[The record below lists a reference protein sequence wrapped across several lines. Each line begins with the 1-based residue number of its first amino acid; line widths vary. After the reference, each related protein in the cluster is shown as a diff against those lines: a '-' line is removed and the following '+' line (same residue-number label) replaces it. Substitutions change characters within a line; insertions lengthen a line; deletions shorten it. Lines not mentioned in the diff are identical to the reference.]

1 MTGNIWRQLVILAL
15 LIAAMNYL
23 YFAASPPQ
31 QEPVATISYSRFKGE
46 LEKGNIAAVTVQA
59 QTLSGSFRKP
69 LELPGALEK
78 GQPKPPQPAKSY
90 QKFTTTLPPF
100 QDPGLMKS
108 IEGQGVDLVAKVE
121 VSPSVWTTVLVSL
134 LPWVL
139 ILGLWWFL
147 FRRMRNRGGPG
158 GMLGTFAKSGA
169 KLYSRENSQVT
180 FEDVAGLEEAKQ
192 ELREIVDF
200 LKDPKKFARIGGKV
214 PRGVLLVGPPGT
226 GKTLM
231 ARAVA
236 GEAGVPFFSI
246 SASQF
251 IEMFVGVGASRVRD
265 LFDNAKKNAPS
276 IIFIDEL
283 DAVGRSRG
291 TGLGGGNDEREQT
304 LNQLLS
310 ELDGFD
316 PHSEVIV
323 MSATNRPDVLDTALL
338 RPGRFD
344 RQVVVERP
352 DWRAREAILKVH
364 TRKVPLAKNVDMQ
377 VLARGT
383 PGMCGADLESL
394 INEAALIAARDDL
407 QEVGM
412 DQLERAKD
420 RMLMGAERKLFLN
433 EEERRVTAIH
443 EAGHTLVARLTPGS
457 DPIHKVT
464 IIPRGQALGVTQQLP
479 EDDRYHYRRSYLLA
493 RVAVALGGR
502 AAEQAIFGEVS
513 TGAQNDLQQVSDLV
527 EKMVCQ
533 WGMSERIGPQSFS
546 RGAEHPFLGR
556 KLAVDKTFSE
566 QTAWLIDQEI
576 EKIVKQEE
584 ARANALVAGHRPA
597 LEALAAALLE
607 EEVLDRER
615 VDRILTRAGV
625 EPAST
630 SQSGQVTRE
639 GGEEE

>member
-1 MTGNIWRQLVILAL
+1 MTGNIWRQLIILAL

-31 QEPVATISYSRFKGE
+31 PEAPATISYSRFKAE
-46 LEKGNIAAVTVQA
+46 LEKGNIVSVTVQGE
-59 QTLSGSFRKP
+59 TLRGTFQKP
-69 LELPGALEK
+69 VELPEGETK
-78 GQPKPPQPAKSY
+78 GQAKPTQAKKGY
-90 QKFTTTLPPF
+90 DKFITTLPPF
-100 QDPGLMKS
+100 QDPELMKNL
-108 IEGQGVDLVAKVE
+108 EAQGVDLIAKPE
-121 VSPSVWTTVLVSL
+121 ASPSVWTTVLVSL

-158 GMLGTFAKSGA
+158 GMLGNFAKSGA
-169 KLYSRENSQVT
+169 KLYSRENSKVT
-180 FEDVAGLEEAKQ
+180 FDDVAGLEEAKQ
-192 ELREIVDF
+192 ELQEIVEF
-200 LKDPKKFARIGGKV
+200 LKDPKKFTRIGGKV
-214 PRGVLLVGPPGT
+214 PRGILLVGPPGT

-265 LFDNAKKNAPS
+265 LFENAKKNAPS

-364 TRKVPLAKNVDMQ
+364 TRMVPLAKDVDLQ

-394 INEAALIAARDDL
+394 VNEAALIAARDNL
-407 QEVGM
+407 QEVAM

-420 RMLMGAERKLFLN
+420 RMLMGAERKLFLS
-433 EEERRVTAIH
+433 EEEKRVTAYH

-479 EDDRYHYRRSYLLA
+479 EDDRYHYRRSYLMT

-502 AAEQAIFGEVS
+502 AAEAAVFGEVS
-513 TGAQNDLQQVSDLV
+513 TGAQNDLKQVSDLA

-533 WGMSERIGPQSFS
+533 WGMSDVIGPLSYS
-546 RGAEHPFLGR
+546 RGEEHPFLGR
-556 KLAVDKTFSE
+556 KLATEKTFSE
-566 QTAWLIDQEI
+566 QTAWLIDKEI
-576 EKIVKQEE
+576 EKIVKEGE
-584 ARANALVAGHRPA
+584 SRAQAVVAGH
-597 LEALAAALLE
+597 LEVLDRLAAALLE
-607 EEVLDRER
+607 EEVLDGNR
-615 VDRILTRAGV
+615 VDKILRQAGV
-625 EPAST
+625 EPAR
-630 SQSGQVTRE
+630 QENQAEKGNR